1 MPFRYLFDAN
11 FIETSDDPS
20 RADGKFFLVRLVNL
34 MLNRVTCRSFL
45 DPTQK
50 KRFLPRHFPFA
61 QLVKM
66 VKIAAFACALLVGSV
81 SAFAPASQGSNRN
94 VALNAEKSKALPFM
108 NRPPLL
114 DGSMAG
120 DVGFDPLGL
129 SNIDEVGIDLYWL
142 REAEIKH
149 CRVAMLAVAG
159 IVQVEL
165 FGPAPGCEMATA
177 KCQMDA
183 FWQLWGAHPQYIA
196 FALIMIMITEM
207 VGGIAATTGREL
219 GVRAPGDFG
228 LDPLGFA
235 KGTPASL
242 ARLQAQEVANGRLAM
257 FAAAGLLVQGCST
270 HQGGIENLMSALK
283 DNAF

>member
-1 MPFRYLFDAN
+1 VLFR
-11 FIETSDDPS
+11 S
-20 RADGKFFLVRLVNL
+20 
-34 MLNRVTCRSFL
+34 
-45 DPTQK
+45 
-50 KRFLPRHFPFA
+50 